1 MDAYTE
7 PGCQVSSQMSP
18 SARTPTEQEIHGRHG
33 RPITDQDAHE
43 INRVEELSYDL
54 KIHEVM
60 TAALKTATPD
70 MPLSQVLE
78 ILRVSR
84 ISGLPVVDKDRLV
97 GVLSLEDIVRALQ
110 KNDLSALTSQY
121 MTREVVTVGSYES
134 IVNALRTFTEKQLG
148 RLPVIDENHKLVGM
162 ITKGDITRGILVA
175 LQKDYKEEE
184 VRRYRASHLFED
196 IISERTTLVLRYTIK
211 AGDFT
216 QGGVASSHIKRA
228 LLRLGADPQI
238 TRRCCIAVYEAEM
251 NLIIHTTSGGILK
264 LEVEPHRITMSAID
278 EGPGILDTEKVFEA
292 GYSTATEQVR
302 EMGFGAGMGLVNMK
316 RCVDEIELTSEVGK
330 GSKLVMRIYIPDQ
343 TVGIS
348 REGQTDESST
358 NY

>member
-1 MDAYTE
+1 MDVYIELA
-7 PGCQVSSQMSP
+7 CQVLNRMSP
-18 SARTPTEQEIHGRHG
+18 SARIPTEQEIHGRHG

-60 TAALKTATPD
+60 TAALKTASPD
-70 MPLSQVLE
+70 MPLSKVLE
-78 ILRVSR
+78 LLRLNR
-84 ISGLPVVDKDRLV
+84 ISGLPVVENDKLV

-121 MTREVVTVGSYES
+121 MTCEVVTVNSYDS
-134 IVNALRTFTEKQLG
+134 IVNAMRTFTEKQLG
-148 RLPVIDENHKLVGM
+148 RLPVIDENHNLVGM

-175 LQKDYKEEE
+175 LQKDYKAEE

-251 NLIIHTTSGGILK
+251 NLIIHTTNGGILK
-264 LEVEPHRITMSAID
+264 LEVEPHRITMSATD
-278 EGPGILDTEKVFEA
+278 EGPGIADTEKVFEA

-316 RCVDEIELTSEVGK
+316 RCVDEIELTSEMGK
-330 GSKLVMRIYIPDQ
+330 GSKLVMRIYIPDH
-343 TVGIS
+343 TVGVS
-348 REGQTDESST
+348 REGQTDESAT
-358 NY
+358 NH